1 MKRWVEHF
9 NSVLNQQP
17 PVQRADIPPAAA
29 LLPIDCSRPG
39 KEEIAKA
46 IMLFK
51 NNKSPGPDNIPAEIL
66 KADINTIT
74 EMLYELIG
82 LIWEEEMVPMDWKV
96 GHLVKLPKIGDLSIC
111 ENYRGIML
119 LSVPGK
125 ELNTVMLQRMKN
137 AVDTKLRD
145 NQAGFRQNRS
155 CADQIATLR
164 IILEQAS

>member
-17 PVQRADIPPAAA
+17 PVQRADIPPAAV

-39 KEEIAKA
+39 KEEMAKA
-46 IMLFK
+46 IKHLK

-82 LIWEEEMVPMDWKV
+82 LIWEEEMVPMDWKE
-96 GHLVKLPKIGDLSIC
+96 GHLVNLPKK
-111 ENYRGIML
+111 RR
-119 LSVPGK
+119 P
-125 ELNTVMLQRMKN
+125 
-137 AVDTKLRD
+137 
-145 NQAGFRQNRS
+145 
-155 CADQIATLR
+155 
-164 IILEQAS
+164 